1 MNLSNDDLEQLAAAD
16 RRGVDPPVR
25 VEAAT
30 SRAGQ
35 LDWWVRD
42 RQEWLVGYAVQ
53 TANSG
58 GSELLIFVP
67 GAAQSHDSSMSFV
80 PGRRPCLG
88 FGNDHWC
95 CSGSRWGERRTSRY
109 SREVAIPTAAARRRR
124 RLLSLALAAV
134 AIGLVVLEPFP
145 KGEVLLSLTDTHG
158 VDTGDIPALAT
169 LLVAAYLVIRS

>member
-16 RRGVDPPVR
+16 RRGVDP
-25 VEAAT
+25 
-30 SRAGQ
+30 
-35 LDWWVRD
+35 
-42 RQEWLVGYAVQ
+42 
-53 TANSG
+53 
-58 GSELLIFVP
+58 
-67 GAAQSHDSSMSFV
+67 
-80 PGRRPCLG
+80 
-88 FGNDHWC
+88 
-95 CSGSRWGERRTSRY
+95 RRTSRY